1 MSVIVTIGYTAL
13 RVTRASSH
21 CELLMNNRAWINLGL
36 EILVTRPPISSA
48 VIKLKKDKLGYL
60 VAKHSCDL
68 IAEQIKEEFPDA
80 LVIKR
85 ETRKNFGIYLSITG
99 TRPSELCV
107 DDFLRYYFDTNPL
120 SGIHPIES

>member
-1 MSVIVTIGYTAL
+1 
-13 RVTRASSH
+13 
-21 CELLMNNRAWINLGL
+21 MNNSAWINLGL

-85 ETRKNFGIYLSITG
+85 ETRKNFGIYLSITN
-99 TRPSELCV
+99 TRPLELCV
-107 DDFLRYYFDTNPL
+107 EEFLRYYFNTNPL
-120 SGIHPIES
+120 SWIHPIES